1 MTPLCRHNVNKYG
14 GVRWDRGS
22 ISVWW
27 VQPSAL
33 NNDVGLIDGR
43 NDMSLLSCSK
53 SIYVYSW
60 RLTVFTA
67 RCMCIAGNV
76 LSQDVCP
83 FVCLSVTHRYY
94 VETAKYNLSFFFAGG
109 VNTSFHLQYQ
119 TLRHYSD
126 GTLNGTSNASGV
138 WKYSRF
144 STNISLYLQNDT
156 KQARCVGCQENTY
169 FFHMIFEWKQGGGNS
184 YYETARG
191 TRMRYTEGCHFEWS
205 WVT

>member
-94 VETAKYNLSFFFAGG
+94 VETAKYIVFFSLAGW
-109 VNTSFHLQYQ
+109 THHFI
-119 TLRHYSD
+119 YSTKRY
-126 GTLNGTSNASGV
+126 GTIPTEPLMG
-138 WKYSRF
+138 
-144 STNISLYLQNDT
+144 
-156 KQARCVGCQENTY
+156 
-169 FFHMIFEWKQGGGNS
+169 H
-184 YYETARG
+184 
-191 TRMRYTEGCHFEWS
+191 RMRVGYENIRDFRPIFRFIS
-205 WVT
+205 KMIQNRQDA